1 VIQQFDSLFSLL
13 QAFPD
18 EQAAIDHLRAI
29 RWANGAYCPYCG
41 STDIYHF
48 SDRRTHKC
56 AACRQRFSIK
66 VGTIFEDTKIGLQKW
81 YMAIWLA
88 TSHKKGIASVQLAK
102 DIKVTQKTAWFML
115 HRLRLAAQT
124 GSFNKP
130 LDGMVEADE
139 TYVGGREKNK
149 HAHKRTAG
157 TQGRSTKVKT
167 PVIGIL
173 KRGGELRATTVRTVD
188 AKTIRAYIEANV
200 VPGSNLMTDEFAG
213 YAGLAP
219 TYHHHTVNHSAG
231 EYVRHHYAHTNGIE
245 GFWAL
250 LKRGIVGIYHHVS
263 PKHLGR
269 YVSEFEYRYNRREM
283 GESARVNDLLA
294 NVSGKRLTYSALIA

>member
-1 VIQQFDSLFSLL
+1 MIQQFDSLLAMM

-18 EQAAIDHLRAI
+18 EQSCIDHLRAI

-41 STDIYHF
+41 CAEIYTF
-48 SDRRTHKC
+48 SDNRTHKC
-56 AACRQRFSIK
+56 KACRQRFSIK
-66 VGTIFEDTKIGLQKW
+66 VGTIFEDTKLPLRKW
-81 YMAIWLA
+81 FMAIWLA
-88 TSHKKGIASVQLAK
+88 TSHKKGIASAQLAR

-139 TYVGGREKNK
+139 TYVGGREANK
-149 HAHKRTAG
+149 HTHKRTEG
-157 TQGRSTKVKT
+157 TRGRSTKTKT
-167 PVIGIL
+167 PVLGVL
-173 KRGGELRATTVRTVD
+173 ERGGDLRATTVRNVSAD
-188 AKTIRAYIEANV
+188 TIRAFIKANV
-200 VPGSNLMTDEFAG
+200 APGSNLMTDEFAG

-231 EYVRHHYAHTNGIE
+231 EYVRFFAHTNGIE

-250 LKRGIVGIYHHVS
+250 LKRGIIGVYHHVS
-263 PKHLGR
+263 PKHLER
-269 YVSEFEYRYNRREM
+269 YVTEFTYRYNRRAM
-283 GESARVNDLLA
+283 GEGQRVNDLLGH
-294 NVSGKRLTYSALIA
+294 VSGKRLTYKALVA

>member
-1 VIQQFDSLFSLL
+1 MIQQFDSLFSLL

-18 EQAAIDHLRAI
+18 EQTCIDHLRAI
-29 RWANGAYCPYCG
+29 RWATGAYCPYCG

-115 HRLRLAAQT
+115 HRLRHAAQT

-130 LDGMVEADE
+130 LDGIVEADE
-139 TYVGGREKNK
+139 TYVGGGRRTSTLTS
-149 HAHKRTAG
+149 APRVRRGAARKR
-157 TQGRSTKVKT
+157 R
-167 PVIGIL
+167 P
-173 KRGGELRATTVRTVD
+173 R
-188 AKTIRAYIEANV
+188 
-200 VPGSNLMTDEFAG
+200 
-213 YAGLAP
+213 
-219 TYHHHTVNHSAG
+219 
-231 EYVRHHYAHTNGIE
+231 
-245 GFWAL
+245 
-250 LKRGIVGIYHHVS
+250 
-263 PKHLGR
+263 
-269 YVSEFEYRYNRREM
+269 
-283 GESARVNDLLA
+283 
-294 NVSGKRLTYSALIA
+294 